1 MQTRTTPVLARVRDI
16 WKKIPPVKQLVKKL
30 SFRTA
35 AFAFLLLTYF
45 WKRSSSRTSKH
56 EPEKGVDVI
65 EPPSNLNMDEFIAKR
80 KDTDEQDDWGQYVD
94 MSSVRYVETP
104 RKTEE
109 EPATCWC
116 VWPCVCMRMCNVH
129 KFNYW
134 CVLQFWNAQAQCVLQ
149 FWRISTIRS
158 VCIHAWI
165 VHVNL
170 LGMQCD
176 YRI

>member
-1 MQTRTTPVLARVRDI
+1 MMHVTRTTPVLARVRDI
-16 WKKIPPVKQLVKKL
+16 WKKIPTVKQLVKKL

-56 EPEKGVDVI
+56 EPEKHVDVP
-65 EPPSNLNMDEFIAKR
+65 ESPPSNLNMDEFIAKR

-104 RKTEE
+104 RKPEE

-116 VWPCVCMRMCNVH
+116 V
-129 KFNYW
+129 
-134 CVLQFWNAQAQCVLQ
+134 
-149 FWRISTIRS
+149 
-158 VCIHAWI
+158 
-165 VHVNL
+165 
-170 LGMQCD
+170 
-176 YRI
+176 

>member
-1 MQTRTTPVLARVRDI
+1 MMHVTRTTPVLARVRDI
-16 WKKIPPVKQLVKKL
+16 WKKIPTVKQLVKKL

-35 AFAFLLLTYF
+35 AFVFLLLAYF
-45 WKRSSSRTSKH
+45 WKRASSRTSKH

-104 RKTEE
+104 RKPEE

-116 VWPCVCMRMCNVH
+116 V
-129 KFNYW
+129 
-134 CVLQFWNAQAQCVLQ
+134 
-149 FWRISTIRS
+149 
-158 VCIHAWI
+158 
-165 VHVNL
+165 
-170 LGMQCD
+170 
-176 YRI
+176 